1 MVAAATARA
10 VLDTL
15 CVSRTGSVSSSHAA
29 AGRQKTAGSSTGIN
43 DDGTSA
49 TTRAV
54 VLSAPSC
61 AQTPAT
67 SDKQGEGRLPT
78 AYRPAPAAAAAAG
91 REANPFR
98 EFSPS
103 IQHPR
108 TCPAVQ
114 LSSMQQNSSH
124 QRRAWPTK
132 DERNH
137 SHSEGA
143 GGRGP
148 SAFSAARGGA
158 TLYSWL

>member
-78 AYRPAPAAAAAAG
+78 AYRPAPAAAAG

-114 LSSMQQNSSH
+114 HAAEFQPSAAGMAH
-124 QRRAWPTK
+124 ERRTK
-132 DERNH
+132 SFTFR
-137 SHSEGA
+137 
-143 GGRGP
+143 GGRGQG
-148 SAFSAARGGA
+148 AFSR
-158 TLYSWL
+158 